1 MQEGMQ
7 EGMQE
12 EARKRAAGEIE
23 ETGPFKA
30 FRVTFYPTHADRAAK
45 TNGTARYAL
54 TQREIGGT
62 RTRGQTGGGAV
73 PPEVVEVTLKA
84 GHFRV
89 RTPEGNCG
97 ITDADGIIG
106 LDKAIQRGIAVIR
119 ELWGYRELR

>member
-1 MQEGMQ
+1 MQEGKQ
-7 EGMQE
+7 EDRQE
-12 EARKRAAGEIE
+12 QAAGVIK
-23 ETGPFKA
+23 ETGPFRA

-62 RTRGQTGGGAV
+62 RTRGQTRGGAV

-106 LDKAIQRGIAVIR
+106 LDKALQRGIAVIR
-119 ELWGYRELR
+119 ELWGSRELR